1 MAINSESMQKLLPL
15 LRPLMENENQRR
27 GYLIRALGTGTPVL
41 HNLALNTP
49 TNDFIPNLLDKLIAF
64 GEIAPGQP
72 AICALL
78 EVVREEVGEDVKVR
92 IDELLQQIRQEMDL
106 IDNIQHIVNSP
117 TPDNPLLV
125 GIMVDVSWTMSSS
138 IQNSS
143 DKEQNRF
150 EGFQKALHKLVN
162 RAKELSKD
170 KSTGKTLPI
179 LKLFALGFG
188 FGNLWSLLLQNDS
201 GEKVR
206 DLLSLPDTHDSTV
219 TIDRLVEDWEQYEQN
234 INNMA
239 GKMFGDTPMLEA
251 FQKAENLLKTERAK
265 PPSYNEP
272 ILFVISDGIPTDA
285 SKEEVTNIAKRL
297 REQGVIII
305 SCYVTDKN
313 VIDSRCLYEVPLE
326 SWDEGAILMF
336 ECASIA
342 EKKSPFYSYLKEFG
356 WEIQLNG
363 HLFAQINNSEFLSEF
378 SEVIISPLL
387 KIK

>member
-1 MAINSESMQKLLPL
+1 MSVNSELIQKILHL
-15 LRPLMENENQRR
+15 LRPLMETESQRR
-27 GYLIRALGTGTPVL
+27 AYLIRALGINTPVQYRI
-41 HNLALNTP
+41 AFNTP
-49 TNDFIPNLLDKLIAF
+49 TNDFIPNLVNELVAY
-64 GEIAPGQP
+64 GETSSGKP
-72 AICALL
+72 ALCALL
-78 EVVREEVGEDVKVR
+78 EVIRSDVGEDVKVS
-92 IDELLQQIRQEMDL
+92 IDKLLQQIRQEMDL
-106 IDNIQHIVNSP
+106 IDNTQQIVNSP

-125 GIMVDVSWTMSSS
+125 GIMVDVSWTMNSS

-150 EGFQKALHKLVN
+150 EGFQEALHKLVN
-162 RAKELSKD
+162 RAKELSQE
-170 KSTGKTLPI
+170 KSTGKTLPV

-234 INNMA
+234 IKKMA

-251 FQKAENLLKTERAK
+251 FQKAENLLKAERAK
-265 PPSYNEP
+265 QPYYNEP
-272 ILFVISDGIPTDA
+272 ILFVISDGIPTDG

-326 SWDEGAILMF
+326 SWDDGAILMF
-336 ECASIA
+336 DCASIA